1 MRRPARPRAV
11 RTAPERYI
19 LPPRPVRSPAAA
31 APPVDSDFTPPPP
44 TVGMEKVSLAEAFG
58 SFDETWSPRLAGELN
73 GQAVKLA
80 KADGEFVWHSHAD
93 ADELFLVNGG
103 RLRIEFREADDV
115 VLEEGEFTVV
125 PRGTE
130 HRPVAEPEAE
140 ILLFEPSET
149 RNTGDVETDE
159 TVTDL
164 ERLD

>member
-1 MRRPARPRAV
+1 
-11 RTAPERYI
+11 
-19 LPPRPVRSPAAA
+19 
-31 APPVDSDFTPPPP
+31 
-44 TVGMEKVSLAEAFG
+44 MEKVALGEAFD

-80 KADGEFVWHSHAD
+80 KGDGEFVWHSHAE
-93 ADELFLVNGG
+93 ADELFFVHSG
-103 RLRIEFREADDV
+103 RLRIEFREASDT
-115 VLEEGEFTVV
+115 VLEPGEFAVV

-159 TVTDL
+159 TVTDI
-164 ERLD
+164 EPLD

>member
-1 MRRPARPRAV
+1 
-11 RTAPERYI
+11 
-19 LPPRPVRSPAAA
+19 
-31 APPVDSDFTPPPP
+31 
-44 TVGMEKVSLAEAFG
+44 MEKVALAEAFD

-80 KADGEFVWHSHAD
+80 KADAEFVWHSHAD
-93 ADELFLVNGG
+93 ADELFFVHAG
-103 RLRIEFREADDV
+103 RLRIEFREAADT
-115 VLEEGEFTVV
+115 VLEPGELAIV

-164 ERLD
+164 ERVN

>member
-1 MRRPARPRAV
+1 
-11 RTAPERYI
+11 
-19 LPPRPVRSPAAA
+19 
-31 APPVDSDFTPPPP
+31 
-44 TVGMEKVSLAEAFG
+44 MEPVSLTAAFD

-80 KADGEFVWHSHAD
+80 KADGEFVWHHHED
-93 ADELFLVNGG
+93 ADELFLVHSG
-103 RLRIEFREADDV
+103 RLRIEFREESDA
-115 VLEEGEFTVV
+115 VLEAGEFVIV

-140 ILLFEPSET
+140 ILLFEPNET

-159 TVTDL
+159 TVTDP